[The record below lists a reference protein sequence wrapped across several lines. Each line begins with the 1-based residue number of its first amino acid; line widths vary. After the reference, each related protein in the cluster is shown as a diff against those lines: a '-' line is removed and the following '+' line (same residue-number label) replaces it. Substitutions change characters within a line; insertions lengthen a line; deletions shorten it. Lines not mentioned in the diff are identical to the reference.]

1 VFEVRE
7 SEIFSTWL
15 QGLKDDKTRAIIA
28 ARIRRLAFG
37 NPGDVRPVG
46 GGISELRVDYGPGY
60 RVYYVQRGAVLIVV
74 LCGGDKKSQQRD
86 IKLAQK
92 LAREL

>member
-7 SEIFSTWL
+7 SEIFSAWL